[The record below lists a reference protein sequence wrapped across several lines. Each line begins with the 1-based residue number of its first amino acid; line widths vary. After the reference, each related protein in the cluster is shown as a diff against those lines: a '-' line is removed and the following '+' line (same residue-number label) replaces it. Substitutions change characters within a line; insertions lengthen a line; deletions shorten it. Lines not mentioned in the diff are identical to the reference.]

1 MSLSITLKRNDRPVA
16 VQCSDNMD
24 VEESD
29 DIMEFRD
36 QVRETL
42 EDVLPSKKMADV
54 TDTQILSVLETHFK
68 RENTDMDMDYD
79 YKYFPLKI
87 VDLTVKEIV
96 SSMASP
102 PLQKELDSSS
112 DPEEEEDFTMAP
124 TMKDILIPLSS
135 VYPDIDPT
143 YLKTII
149 DKFSGNTS
157 SIQEYLED
165 NIETIPERRTIQAVQ
180 YRMIS
185 SNCDNSKRE
194 RPWQCPQCRS
204 WSTISLPKSLDTVKK
219 EPQFDLECAEIVS
232 CGSFCYY
239 CNRKSHAPFKCRTT
253 TTRVLQAENE
263 MDIFKKLDMLPDEVR
278 ASIRIYNMKPKNDTN
293 FANPL
298 DILYTTAEGTF
309 LRMLKRGGGHS
320 FDRNFIKEIKYF
332 ENDALAERFNES
344 KKRLEAQG
352 ITCKERLVFH
362 GTPVNSNVEA
372 IFQDGLLLSKCK
384 RFAHGYG
391 IYFSEFPDVS
401 QVYGQNL
408 LLCRV
413 LVGRPYIEG
422 RVQQSAPAPT
432 NAQVMGAAVALANM
446 QGGVAAAA
454 QAQRANLLQLGHR
467 HWIRAQNQTAKN
479 IPDGYNSKFVSPDV
493 DGKAQMIVIDK
504 EDQILP
510 AFQIVTQGRPGN

>member
-1 MSLSITLKRNDRPVA
+1 
-16 VQCSDNMD
+16 MD
-24 VEESD
+24 VEESGD
-29 DIMEFRD
+29 VMEFRD

-42 EDVLPSKKMADV
+42 KDVLTSKKMADV
-54 TDTQILSVLETHFK
+54 TDNQIISVLEIHFK
-68 RENTDMDMDYD
+68 NIKNTEMDTHYD

-87 VDLTVKEIV
+87 VDLTVKDIV
-96 SSMASP
+96 SSMASTP
-102 PLQKELDSSS
+102 PVRELDSSS
-112 DPEEEEDFTMAP
+112 DPEEEEDFSIEP
-124 TMKDILIPLSS
+124 TVKDILIPLSS
-135 VYPDIDPT
+135 VYPDIDPK
-143 YLKTII
+143 YLRTII
-149 DKFSGNTS
+149 DKFSGNTRN
-157 SIQEYLED
+157 IQEYLEA

-185 SNCDNSKRE
+185 AKCDNKKRE
-194 RPWQCPQCRS
+194 KPWECPQCRS
-204 WSTISLPKSLDTVKK
+204 WSIISLPKSLDTTKK
-219 EPQFDLECAEIVS
+219 EPQFVFDLECNEIIS
-232 CGSFCYY
+232 CGSFCYF

-263 MDIFKKLDMLPDEVR
+263 MDIFKKLDMPPDEVR

-320 FDRNFIKEIKYF
+320 IDRNFIKEIKYF
-332 ENDALAERFNES
+332 ENDTLAERFNES
-344 KKRLEAQG
+344 KRRLEAQG

-362 GTPVNSNVEA
+362 GTPVSSNVEA

-422 RVQQSAPAPT
+422 RALGQQSAPPTAQPLDQALPPQQLAP
-432 NAQVMGAAVALANM
+432 
-446 QGGVAAAA
+446 AAA
-454 QAQRANLLQLGHR
+454 QRQRANLLQLGLGHKNKR
-467 HWIRAQNQTAKN
+467 IRVQDQDRVRT
-479 IPDGYNSKFVSPDV
+479 IPDGYNSMFVSPDV

-510 AFQIVTQGRPGN
+510 AFQIVTQGRPGI

>member
-1 MSLSITLKRNDRPVA
+1 
-16 VQCSDNMD
+16 MD
-24 VEESD
+24 VEEND
-29 DIMEFRD
+29 DINEFRD
-36 QVRETL
+36 RVRETL
-42 EDVLPSKKMADV
+42 EDVLPSRKLADV
-54 TDTQILSVLETHFK
+54 TDSQILSVLENHFK
-68 RENTDMDMDYD
+68 RENTEMDTDYD

-87 VDLTVKEIV
+87 VDLTVKDIV

-102 PLQKELDSSS
+102 SPGREKELDSSS
-112 DPEEEEDFTMAP
+112 DPEEELEDFPMAP
-124 TMKDILIPLSS
+124 TINDILIPLSS
-135 VYPDIDPT
+135 VYPDIDPA
-143 YLKTII
+143 YLRTII
-149 DKFSGNTS
+149 DKFSGNTNN
-157 SIQEYLED
+157 IQDYLEA

-180 YRMIS
+180 YRVMS
-185 SNCDNSKRE
+185 SNCDNLKRE

-204 WSTISLPKSLDTVKK
+204 WTVISLPKNLETVKK
-219 EPQFDLECAEIVS
+219 EPQFDLQCNEIIS
-232 CGSFCYY
+232 CGSFCYF

-253 TTRVLQAENE
+253 TTRLLQAENE
-263 MDIFKKLDMLPDEVR
+263 MDIFKRLDMPPDEVR
-278 ASIRIYNMKPKNDTN
+278 ASIKIYNMKPKNDTN

-309 LRMLKRGGGHS
+309 LRMLKRGGSQGL
-320 FDRNFIKEIKYF
+320 DRNFIKEIKYF
-332 ENDALAERFNES
+332 ENEALAERFNES
-344 KKRLEAQG
+344 KRRLEAQG

-362 GTPVNSNVEA
+362 GTPCDRNVEA

-391 IYFSEFPDVS
+391 IYFSEFPDIS

-422 RVQQSAPAPT
+422 RH
-432 NAQVMGAAVALANM
+432 AQT
-446 QGGVAAAA
+446 A
-454 QAQRANLLQLGHR
+454 QASAQLQNLPLGVSNRQRIHVVNMAREHR
-467 HWIRAQNQTAKN
+467 ASN

-510 AFQIVTQGRPGN
+510 AFQIVTKGRVGC